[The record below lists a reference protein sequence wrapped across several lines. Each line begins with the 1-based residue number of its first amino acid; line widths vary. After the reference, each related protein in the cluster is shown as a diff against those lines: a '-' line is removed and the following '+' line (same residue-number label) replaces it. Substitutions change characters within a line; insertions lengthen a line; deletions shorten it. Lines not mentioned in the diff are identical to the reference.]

1 VEPLSPALRASWD
14 DAWRAL
20 RASPPRGLLT
30 ELVARYSEPHRA
42 YHTLQHLGE
51 CAVELQ
57 RAASAAERLPEV
69 QLALWFHDAIY
80 DTHARDNE
88 AQSGHWARTVVTAA
102 GVAPETAARVEAL
115 VLATRH
121 DVPPD
126 GVDARLLVD
135 VDLAILGA
143 EPPRFAEYE
152 GQIRREYFWVP
163 EPEFR
168 QRRARV
174 LGGFLA
180 RPAIYGTAAF
190 VERLEA
196 RARTNLARS
205 LAELPPPR

>member
-1 VEPLSPALRASWD
+1 MDDLSPALRASWD

-20 RASPPRGLLT
+20 RASPQPGLLA
-30 ELVARYSEPHRA
+30 ELLARYSEPHRA

-51 CAVELQ
+51 CAVELE
-57 RAASAAERLPEV
+57 RAANLAERLAEV
-69 QLALWFHDAIY
+69 ELALWFHDAIY
-80 DTHARDNE
+80 DTRAHDNE
-88 AQSGHWARTVVTAA
+88 ARSGGWARSALVGA
-102 GVAPETAARVEAL
+102 GVAMETAARVEAL

-121 DVPPD
+121 DGPPD

-135 VDLAILGA
+135 VDLSILGA
-143 EPPRFAEYE
+143 PPARFAEYE
-152 GQIRREYFWVP
+152 RQIREEYAWVP

-168 QRRARV
+168 RRRARV

-205 LAELPPPR
+205 LAELTPPG